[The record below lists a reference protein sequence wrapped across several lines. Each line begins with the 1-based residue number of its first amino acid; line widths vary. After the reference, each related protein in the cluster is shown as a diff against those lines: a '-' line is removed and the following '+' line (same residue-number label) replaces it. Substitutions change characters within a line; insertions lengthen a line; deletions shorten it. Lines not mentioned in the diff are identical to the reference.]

1 MQQTL
6 LALLGLLIITTLSF
20 SQQQAAVRSQQ
31 QAIQAEYQQMALG
44 VAKQTI
50 EVARNRTFDQ
60 AISDGEHKVENFTDE
75 SSSDWGDR
83 DCIRKSNGDWRFTK
97 PSDSDPCSAI
107 EHFHDDETQAMDNA
121 DGVIEVEVPEHTVYF
136 QVEMEV
142 HYMEEEG
149 SKLVRADE
157 KTSLKEVTVRV
168 QDCPDGSASGGDS
181 CEGDPFLD
189 PPIVFSEV
197 LGYTN

>member
-31 QAIQAEYQQMALG
+31 QAIRAEYQQMALG

-75 SSSDWGDR
+75 SSSDWGGK
-83 DCIRKSNGDWRFTK
+83 DCIEDNQFLNS
-97 PSDSDPCSAI
+97 CSAV

-121 DGVIEVEVPEHTVYF
+121 DGTIEVQVPEHTVYF

-149 SKLVRADE
+149 SKLVRADASDSP
-157 KTSLKEVTVRV
+157 TSLKEVTVRV
-168 QDCPDGSASGGDS
+168 QDCPDGSASGGNS

-197 LGYTN
+197 LGYTTN

>member
-20 SQQQAAVRSQQ
+20 SQQQAGVRSQQ
-31 QAIQAEYQQMALG
+31 QAIRAEYQQMALG

-50 EVARNRTFDQ
+50 EAIRNRTFDQ
-60 AISDGEHKVENFTDE
+60 AISDGEHKVENFTEE
-75 SSSDWGDR
+75 SSSDWGGK
-83 DCIRKSNGDWRFTK
+83 DCIDDDHQFVNN
-97 PSDSDPCSAI
+97 CSAV
-107 EHFHDDETQAMDNA
+107 EHYHDNGTQAMDDA
-121 DGVIEVEVPEHTVYF
+121 DGTIEVQVPGHTVYF

-149 SKLVRADE
+149 SKLVRADASDSP
-157 KTSLKEVTVRV
+157 TSLKEVTVRV
-168 QDCPDGSASGGDS
+168 QDCPGGSASGGDS
-181 CEGDPFLD
+181 CEGAPFLD

-197 LGYTN
+197 LRYTN